1 VKRVLG
7 RLLLAVLA
15 VSSIAGAA
23 VAWRSE
29 SRVPSTSTSGAA
41 ASLRTP
47 VLSVH
52 RVPSVIAAPVAG
64 RRLRADLDALAQL
77 LPPSSCLVV
86 TGPEISYSHRGDQPV
101 VPASTQKLL
110 TAAAALEALDPE
122 SRFRTTVVAA
132 AEPAADGV
140 VGDLALVGGGDPL
153 LATADYMSRFRR
165 QPQLFTD
172 LDGLAAAIAEAGVR
186 RVAGGIVGD
195 ESRYDRQRYLP
206 SWPSRYIE
214 QDSIGPASALTVND
228 GFARYPHRGDR
239 SAPLEPAA
247 DPPTEAA
254 AVLTRLLEARGIDV
268 AVPPRSGTA
277 PDDGVELA
285 AIESPPLPD
294 VVGQLLRE
302 SDNETGELLLKEL
315 GRTVGS
321 PSYAGGAE
329 VVSEAVGDRSAT
341 VEDGSGLSVGN
352 RVTCDLLVDV
362 LQRSE
367 TGELITDRLPVA
379 GESGTLAER
388 FVGTPLDGT
397 LRAKTGSLTSVSAL
411 AGLIEDDDPPLTFAL
426 VVNVDPGARVPETVG
441 PLQQR
446 IGEVLAAWPRGPDL
460 AVLGP
465 VVEDG

>member
-23 VAWRSE
+23 VAWRAE
-29 SRVPSTSTSGAA
+29 ARVPSTSTASAA
-41 ASLRTP
+41 ASLTTP
-47 VLSVH
+47 VLSVR
-52 RVPSVIAAPVAG
+52 RVPSVIAAPIAG
-64 RRLRADLDALAQL
+64 RRLRADLDALSQF

-86 TGPEISYSHRGDQPV
+86 TGPEVSFSHRGDQPV

-186 RVAGGIVGD
+186 RVDGAIVGD

-214 QDSIGPASALTVND
+214 QDSIGPASALSVND
-228 GFARYPHRGDR
+228 GFARYPHEGDR

-268 AVPPRSGTA
+268 AAPPRSGTA
-277 PDDGVELA
+277 PEDGVELA
-285 AIESPPLPD
+285 EVESAPLPD

-315 GRTVGS
+315 GRTVGE
-321 PSYAGGAE
+321 PSYGGGAE
-329 VVSEAVGDRSAT
+329 VVGEALGDPGAT
-341 VEDGSGLSVGN
+341 VADGSGLSVGN

-362 LQRSE
+362 LQRPE

-426 VVNVDPGARVPETVG
+426 VVNVDPGTRVPESVG
-441 PLQQR
+441 ALQQR

-460 AVLGP
+460 AALGP
-465 VVEDG
+465 IVEDG